1 MTTSNTKEIKQWIL
15 NIAAYLSRGEVP
27 PAQYYA
33 AFVQEPSLSST
44 LIDFINSLDEDEP
57 DAKHSYY
64 SAAVFAIDVYVSQLQ
79 ISIEAGQRLA
89 EKNLN
94 QLMSNLATAIS
105 SCRHS
110 LSFWLPVLNAFY
122 EVHIE
127 LTPELKSA
135 YLTLVDEEEP
145 LSSDEE
151 GEKLDSIRELIAEL
165 SDLSTFDIAENFF
178 AQSYAMPPEFFSDL
192 IIDLYS
198 IDEGQDIALLALLHP
213 SLEVRN
219 QVVATFDM
227 MMEQIELS
235 SVSLSRLQ
243 IITSWYP
250 AELQSKLN
258 HWIKLQRKK
267 GVVFHDVKRSP
278 KIRVQASEVDG
289 GGAQGVFI
297 HINEKRKNRLC
308 SLLFKQDVG
317 IKDAWIT
324 PGIPAADVRRYYD
337 ESFDENITL
346 RDVDL
351 DYLSLFANHFLAIT
365 LEHNEMPDLH
375 LLEIQEELGV
385 HFSPQKMDVQAT
397 LNELAV
403 LINPF
408 TPECIQAAFARSKNW
423 SKTKSFT
430 ESWYL
435 ENSEVDKLV
444 NRCCSFVKGTKIC
457 RTQEAMDL
465 VLSELMESQRDYW
478 LFHFLWIAL
487 WAKAKSR
494 KNEKTWQDSFF
505 IAHAIQSGTP
515 LQTIPIMHDIC
526 RQSVINSIETMQERR
541 THLTQEPTRG
551 E

>member
-1 MTTSNTKEIKQWIL
+1 MSTPTAKEVKQWIL

-33 AFVQEPSLSST
+33 TFVQDPSLSST

-64 SAAVFAIDVYVSQLQ
+64 SAVVFAIDVYVSQLQ
-79 ISIEAGQRLA
+79 ISIEAGHRLA
-89 EKNLN
+89 EKSLT
-94 QLMSNLATAIS
+94 QLMTNLAQAIS
-105 SCRHS
+105 SHRHS
-110 LSFWLPVLNAFY
+110 LSYWLPVLNAFY

-127 LTPELKSA
+127 LTPELKNA
-135 YLTLVDEEEP
+135 YLELVEEEEP
-145 LSSDEE
+145 LSPGEE
-151 GEKLDSIRELIAEL
+151 GEQLESIRELIQEL
-165 SDLSTFDIAENFF
+165 SDLSAFDIAENFF

-198 IDEGQDIALLALLHP
+198 IEEGQDIALLALLHP
-213 SLEVRN
+213 NFEVRN
-219 QVVATFDM
+219 QVVATLDT
-227 MMEQIELS
+227 MMEQIVLS
-235 SVSLSRLQ
+235 PASLSRLQ
-243 IITSWYP
+243 IIASWYP
-250 AELQSKLN
+250 AESQQTLN

-267 GVVFHDVKRSP
+267 GVVFLNQNRSP
-278 KIRVQASEVDG
+278 KVRVQASEVDG

-297 HINEKRKNRLC
+297 HIKENRKNRLC
-308 SLLFKQDVG
+308 SLLFKHEIG

-324 PGIPAADVRRYYD
+324 PSIPAADVKRYYD

-351 DYLSLFANHFLAIT
+351 PYLLLMTNHFLALT
-365 LEHNEMPDLH
+365 LEQNEMPDLH

-385 HFSPQKMDVQAT
+385 HFIPQRLDVQET
-397 LNELAV
+397 LNQLAV
-403 LINPF
+403 HITPF
-408 TPECIQAAFARSKNW
+408 TPESMQAAFARSKNW
-423 SKTKSFT
+423 TKSKSFT

-435 ENSEVDKLV
+435 ETSEVDKLV

-465 VLSELMESQRDYW
+465 VMSDVMEPHREYW
-478 LFHFLWIAL
+478 LFHFLWVAL
-487 WAKAKSR
+487 WAKAHSR

-515 LQTIPIMHDIC
+515 LHAIPIMHDIC

-541 THLTQEPTRG
+541 THLST
-551 E
+551 